1 MCECLDQKYRERERE
16 RERKLILVVLARVLR
31 CGLLEDEVSARE
43 EEGEGVV
50 VVAFLEEV
58 GGEEGE
64 EGQRTVGR
72 RKVL

>member
-1 MCECLDQKYRERERE
+1 MSVWIRNIYIERERE
-16 RERKLILVVLARVLR
+16 ILILVVLVRVLR
-31 CGLLEDEVSARE
+31 CGLLEDEVLERE